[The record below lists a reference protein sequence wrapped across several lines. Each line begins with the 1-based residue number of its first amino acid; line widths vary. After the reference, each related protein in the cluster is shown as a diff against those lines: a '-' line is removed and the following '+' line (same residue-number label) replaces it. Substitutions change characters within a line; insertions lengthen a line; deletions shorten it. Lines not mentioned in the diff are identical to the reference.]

1 MKKLFLILM
10 MSVSMAF
17 AMPAPSQIESAL
29 AAHDYQ
35 SAKSMTQEVLRE
47 KPDSAKA
54 HLFNA
59 YVILKTTNNKL
70 AANEELT
77 TAARLD
83 KNGSVKN
90 SALFGR
96 TVAEIEASPVARMAP
111 TTRQAVQAYAY
122 PAAVQQT
129 APEDPTS
136 HPFLYALV
144 LCGFLGTIYYF
155 YKRKPVVL
163 QTIPYTRNSD
173 SYDSIPTRREVAISR
188 SYENSPQIR
197 RQEDRSY
204 PQPMYAA
211 PQPVMQQP
219 VVQQTGMTAMGTFA
233 ATAGGVVA
241 GNALSDML
249 HHSGSNRHHHASDV
263 REYREAPTSTV
274 REPEPTTNYESQRS
288 SYSSGSDDSWSSSSS
303 SGSSSSSW
311 DSGSSSSSSSD
322 SSSSSG
328 SWD

>member
-10 MSVSMAF
+10 LSASMAF

-70 AANEELT
+70 AASEELN
-77 TAARLD
+77 TASRLD

-111 TTRQAVQAYAY
+111 TTRQSVQAYTY
-122 PAAVQQT
+122 PAVVQQT
-129 APEDPTS
+129 APEGS
-136 HPFLYALV
+136 HWLMWTFIIGGGGALV
-144 LCGFLGTIYYF
+144 YYML
-155 YKRKPVVL
+155 RNSKPVVMNPS
-163 QTIPYTRNSD
+163 PYTRSSD
-173 SYDSIPTRREVAISR
+173 SYDNPSTHTRSGVNVER
-188 SYENSPQIR
+188 SYDSAPQIR

-211 PQPVMQQP
+211 PAP

-241 GNALSDML
+241 GNAISNML
-249 HHSGSNRHHHASDV
+249 HNSDSHRHHGEYV
-263 REYREAPTSTV
+263 REYREIEPKYYPTKEA
-274 REPEPTTNYESQRS
+274 EPEVNYETKRS
-288 SYSSGSDDSWSSSSS
+288 SYSSGSSSSWSSDDNSS
-303 SGSSSSSW
+303 SSSSSW
-311 DSGSSSSSSSD
+311 DSGSSSSSSD
-322 SSSSSG
+322 SSSG
-328 SWD
+328 GGWD